1 MRSHALHIPELPAA
15 INWPLDRWDIMT
27 VMLLGSGSLGVYG
40 RTLAPGLL
48 YGDSAEFQTLAV
60 TLGVAHP
67 HGYALYLLLAKVFT
81 WLPLQ
86 NLAWR
91 VNLLSTVMGAL
102 ALMGLYWMI
111 RLLTGSRSGG
121 IIGAVIV
128 GIGRTF
134 WSQTV
139 IAEVYTLAAFTIVI
153 TLLLLFVWQNDP
165 TNRQRWLF
173 LAAFLVGLSLHITVV
188 VMAPVMV
195 LFVCWTLVDLHQTA
209 RQWVRTLG
217 VGLAGA
223 LVGVTIFLLAT
234 LALVWHD
241 PATNYVHV
249 TLFPSR
255 SAWALNA
262 TDLDTP
268 LEQLTAIVFGAQF
281 QESLFS
287 GKVAFMLAQLK
298 YYLKY
303 LLRYDLA
310 IWVFPL
316 ALIGWVAILRQR
328 RVWGAFLMM
337 YGMTLLFLIVNY
349 LGPGKYVFFIST
361 YLLIGIVAGTGVGW
375 LVSFGQVALKAQPQW
390 LIRTT
395 QALGIALLV
404 WALLSPFW
412 ITRWQAL
419 QAGAATFVTK
429 DNAYPVHDLMEPL
442 KLAEQRLE
450 QVELNA
456 LLLMDW
462 KKLYATYYVA
472 QIEGRLPGV
481 RILENIPGESEGTLA
496 ESLIQEISQAL
507 HQGQPVYFDR
517 TYPKLDA
524 TFRFT
529 PLEGINLVRVEL
541 VREADP

>member
-1 MRSHALHIPELPAA
+1 M
-15 INWPLDRWDIMT
+15 DRWDILT
-27 VMLLGSGSLGVYG
+27 SLLLGLGSLGVYG
-40 RTLAPGLL
+40 RTLAPGIL

-91 VNLLSTVMGAL
+91 VNLLSTVMGVL
-102 ALMGLYWMI
+102 ALIGLYWMI
-111 RLLTGSRSGG
+111 RLLSGSRSGA
-121 IIGAVIV
+121 IIGAVVV

-139 IAEVYTLAAFTIVI
+139 IAEVYTLAAFTIVVV
-153 TLLLLFVWQNDP
+153 LLLLFAWQNDP
-165 TNRQRWLF
+165 IYRHRWLF
-173 LAAFLVGLSLHITVV
+173 LAAFLVGLSLHISVV

-195 LFVCWTLVDLHQTA
+195 LFVCWTLVDLHRTA

-223 LVGVTIFLLAT
+223 LAGAAIFLLAT
-234 LALVWHD
+234 LVLVWHD
-241 PATNYVHV
+241 PVTSYMHV

-255 SAWALNA
+255 SAWALDA

-268 LEQLTAIVFGAQF
+268 LEQLTATVFGAQW
-281 QESLFS
+281 QGSLFS
-287 GKVAFMLAQLK
+287 GKVDFMLTELK

-316 ALIGWVAILRQR
+316 ALIGWLAILRQR
-328 RVWGAFLMM
+328 RVWGAFLIL
-337 YGMTLLFLIVNY
+337 YGMIMLFLIVNY
-349 LGPGKYVFFIST
+349 QGPGKYVFFITT
-361 YLLIGIVAGTGVGW
+361 YMLIGIAVGIGVSW
-375 LVSFGQVALKAQPQW
+375 LVSFGRAVLKAQPPR

-395 QALGIALLV
+395 QALGIALLA

-412 ITRWQAL
+412 ATRWQAL

-429 DNAYPVHDLMEPL
+429 DIAYPVHDLKEPRM
-442 KLAEQRLE
+442 LAEQRLE
-450 QVELNA
+450 RVEPDA
-456 LLLMDW
+456 MLLMDW
-462 KKLYATYYVA
+462 KRLYSTYYVA
-472 QIEGRLPGV
+472 QVEGRLPGV

-496 ESLIQEISQAL
+496 ESLIQEIMQAL
-507 HQGQPVYFDR
+507 QQGQPVYFDR
-517 TYPKLDA
+517 AYPKLET

-529 PLEGINLVRVEL
+529 PLEGANLVRVEL
-541 VREADP
+541 VSEADP